1 MNATAGRR
9 RVLGGPGFAR
19 LLRRNAWTLGT
30 YGLFLALFVFTLF
43 IHPDYGP
50 YEVRSL
56 VVGALP
62 LAFCAVAQTCVVL
75 GGGIDLSIGA
85 MMAVTNV
92 VAARYMFHHDFQTA
106 LLVAFLV
113 LVGGTVAGA
122 LNGVIALRTRVPDI
136 VVTLAMSFV
145 WGGVALLI
153 LAKPGGG
160 APEAFMEL
168 ASGNLI
174 TPWVPNG
181 LILLTVVVA
190 LVWIPLRLG
199 RLGLALYAVG
209 SDRTA
214 AFRRGV
220 RVGPTRVF
228 SYALGG
234 FFAACG
240 GLALMMSTGI
250 GSPLAGTIYTL
261 SGVSAIVLGGVSL
274 AGGKGGVMGP
284 IVAAFVLTLVPAD
297 LIMMGTDPNFGQ
309 VIQGAMLV
317 LVVMAGGLAPLL
329 RSRMAG
335 RAQAQTVPGSAA

>member
-1 MNATAGRR
+1 VRFGSGLAR
-9 RVLGGPGFAR
+9 FA
-19 LLRRNAWTLGT
+19 RRNAWTLGI
-30 YGLFLALFVFTLF
+30 YGLFVAVMIFTIA
-43 IHPDYGP
+43 IHPNYGP
-50 YEVRSL
+50 FEVQSL

-62 LAFCAVAQTCVVL
+62 LAFAAAAQASVVL

-85 MMAVTNV
+85 MMAVANV
-92 VAARYMFHHDFQTA
+92 VAARYMLHHDFQTA
-106 LLVAFLV
+106 VLISVAILA
-113 LVGGTVAGA
+113 GGILAGS
-122 LNGVIALRTRVPDI
+122 LNGLIAVRTKVPDI

-160 APEAFMEL
+160 APDQFLEL
-168 ASGNLI
+168 SSGNLF
-174 TPWVPNG
+174 TPWIPNG
-181 LILLTVVVA
+181 LLLLIVVVA
-190 LVWIPLRLG
+190 LVWVPLKVG

-261 SGVSAIVLGGVSL
+261 SGISAVVLGGVSL
-274 AGGKGGVMGP
+274 AGGRGGLTGP
-284 IVAAFVLTLVPAD
+284 IVAAFILTLVPAD
-297 LIMMGTDPNFGQ
+297 LILTGTDPNLGQ
-309 VIQGAMLV
+309 VIQGVLLV

-329 RSRMAG
+329 RA
-335 RAQAQTVPGSAA
+335 RALERRVHAA

>member
-1 MNATAGRR
+1 MASRTR
-9 RVLGGPGFAR
+9 GGPGWGR

-30 YGLFLALFVFTLF
+30 YALFIAVMIFTIS
-43 IHPDYGP
+43 IHPSYGP
-50 YEVRSL
+50 FEVESL
-56 VVGALP
+56 VVGAMP
-62 LAFCAVAQTCVVL
+62 LAFAAAAQACVVI

-85 MMAVTNV
+85 MMAVANV
-92 VAARYMFHHDFQTA
+92 VSARYMLHHDFQTA
-106 LLVAFLV
+106 ILISLAV
-113 LVGGTVAGA
+113 LVGGTLAGA
-122 LNGVIALRTRVPDI
+122 LNGVIAVRTRVPDI

-160 APEAFMEL
+160 APDQFLAV
-168 ASGNLI
+168 ASGNVLN
-174 TPWVPNG
+174 PWVPNG
-181 LILLTVVVA
+181 LIVLIVVVA
-190 LVWIPLRLG
+190 LVWVPLKLG

-220 RVGPTRVF
+220 RVGPTRVM

-240 GLALMMSTGI
+240 GLALLMSTDI

-274 AGGKGGVMGP
+274 AGGRGGLTGP

-297 LIMMGTDPNFGQ
+297 LILSGTDPNLGQ
-309 VIQGAMLV
+309 VIQGVLLV

-329 RSRMAG
+329 RA
-335 RAQAQTVPGSAA
+335 RARERRVQTG

>member
-1 MNATAGRR
+1 
-9 RVLGGPGFAR
+9 
-19 LLRRNAWTLGT
+19 
-30 YGLFLALFVFTLF
+30 
-43 IHPDYGP
+43 
-50 YEVRSL
+50 

-62 LAFCAVAQTCVVL
+62 LAFAAVAQTCVVL

-85 MMAVTNV
+85 MMAVANV
-92 VAARYMFHHDFQTA
+92 LAARYMLHHDFQTA
-106 LLVAFLV
+106 LLIAVLV
-113 LVGGTVAGA
+113 LIGGTLAGA
-122 LNGVIALRTRVPDI
+122 LNGVIAVRTRVPDI

-160 APEAFMEL
+160 APDAFQEL

-181 LILLTVVVA
+181 IILLTVVVA
-190 LVWIPLRLG
+190 LVWVPLKLG
-199 RLGLALYAVG
+199 RVGLALYAVG
-209 SDRTA
+209 SNRTA

-220 RVGPTRVF
+220 RIGPTRVF
-228 SYALGG
+228 AYALGG
-234 FFAACG
+234 FFAAWG

-274 AGGKGGVMGP
+274 AGGRGGVTGP

-297 LIMMGTDPNFGQ
+297 LILMGADPNFGQ
-309 VIQGAMLV
+309 VIQGSLIV
-317 LVVMAGGLAPLL
+317 LVVMAAGLAPLL
-329 RSRMAG
+329 RLR
-335 RAQAQTVPGSAA
+335 RRRVTTE

>member
-1 MNATAGRR
+1 LTVERLGRKQSR
-9 RVLGGPGFAR
+9 PGLPR

-30 YGLFLALFVFTLF
+30 YALFLAVLGFTLA

-85 MMAVTNV
+85 MMAVANV
-92 VAARYMFHHDFQTA
+92 VAARYMFHHDFPTA

-113 LVGGTVAGA
+113 VVGGTLAGS
-122 LNGVIALRTRVPDI
+122 LNGVIAVRTRVPDI

-153 LAKPGGG
+153 LPRPGGG
-160 APEAFMEL
+160 APDAFMEI

-181 LILLTVVVA
+181 ILLLVGVVA
-190 LVWIPLRLG
+190 VVWIPLKLG

-274 AGGKGGVMGP
+274 AGGRGGVMGP
-284 IVAAFVLTLVPAD
+284 IVAAFVLTMVPAD
-297 LIMMGTDPNFGQ
+297 LILSGTDPNLGQ
-309 VIQGAMLV
+309 VIQGCLIV
-317 LVVMAGGLAPLL
+317 FVVMAAGLAPLL
-329 RSRMAG
+329 RNRVTRTTDETA
-335 RAQAQTVPGSAA
+335 VSAAA

>member
-1 MNATAGRR
+1 VSAATAISRKP
-9 RVLGGPGFAR
+9 GGPHLGR

-30 YGLFLALFVFTLF
+30 YALFVAVMIFTII

-50 YEVRSL
+50 FEVQSL

-62 LAFCAVAQTCVVL
+62 LAFAAVAQTCVVL

-85 MMAVTNV
+85 MMAVANV
-92 VAARYMFHHDFQTA
+92 LAARYMLGHDFQTA
-106 LLVAFLV
+106 LLIAVAV
-113 LVGGTVAGA
+113 LIGGTLAGTM
-122 LNGVIALRTRVPDI
+122 NGLIALRTKVPDI

-153 LAKPGGG
+153 LPKPGGG
-160 APEAFMEL
+160 APDKFLEL
-168 ASGNLI
+168 ASGNLF

-181 LILLTVVVA
+181 LILLVGVVA
-190 LVWIPLRLG
+190 LVWIPLRIRG
-199 RLGLALYAVG
+199 IGLALYAIG

-220 RVGPTRVF
+220 RIGPTRVF
-228 SYALGG
+228 SYAMGG

-240 GLALMMSTGI
+240 GLALLMSTGI

-274 AGGKGGVMGP
+274 AGGKGGVTGP

-297 LIMMGTDPNFGQ
+297 LILSGTDPNLGQ
-309 VIQGAMLV
+309 VIQGVLIV

-329 RSRMAG
+329 RRRASRTTDETG
-335 RAQAQTVPGSAA
+335 VAAA

>member
-1 MNATAGRR
+1 MNAAATAGRT
-9 RVLGGPGFAR
+9 PGRPRFRR

-30 YGLFLALFVFTLF
+30 YALFVAVMIFTVA

-50 YEVRSL
+50 FEVQSL

-62 LAFCAVAQTCVVL
+62 LAFAAVAQTCVVL

-85 MMAVTNV
+85 MMAVANV
-92 VAARYMFHHDFQTA
+92 LAARYMLGHDFQTS
-106 LLVAFLV
+106 LLISVAV
-113 LVGGTVAGA
+113 LFGGTLAGG
-122 LNGVIALRTRVPDI
+122 LNGLIALRTKVPDI

-153 LAKPGGG
+153 LPKPGGG
-160 APEAFMEL
+160 APDAFLAL
-168 ASGNLI
+168 ASGNLF
-174 TPWVPNG
+174 TPWLPNG
-181 LILLTVVVA
+181 ILLLVGVVA
-190 LVWIPLRLG
+190 LVWIPLRFRG
-199 RLGLALYAVG
+199 LGLALYAIG

-240 GLALMMSTGI
+240 GLALLMSTGI

-274 AGGKGGVMGP
+274 AGGRGGVTGP

-297 LIMMGTDPNFGQ
+297 LILSGTDPNLGQ
-309 VIQGAMLV
+309 VIQGCLIV

-329 RSRMAG
+329 RR
-335 RAQAQTVPGSAA
+335 RAPRTTDETGVAAA

>member
-1 MNATAGRR
+1 MNAAVEAPGAPR
-9 RVLGGPGFAR
+9 GPNITRF
-19 LLRRNAWTLGT
+19 LRRNAWTLGT
-30 YGLFLALFVFTLF
+30 YVLFLATLGFTIA
-43 IHPDYGP
+43 IHPTYGP

-85 MMAVTNV
+85 MMAVANV
-92 VAARYMFHHDFQTA
+92 LAAHYMLGRDFQTSLLIA
-106 LLVAFLV
+106 LLVLM
-113 LVGGTVAGA
+113 GGA
-122 LNGVIALRTRVPDI
+122 LAGSLNGLIALRTRVPDI

-153 LAKPGGG
+153 LPKPGGG
-160 APEAFMEL
+160 APDKFLEL
-168 ASGNLI
+168 ASGNLV

-181 LILLTVVVA
+181 IILLVLVVA
-190 LVWIPLRLG
+190 AVWIPIRLS

-220 RVGPTRVF
+220 RIGPTRVL

-240 GLALMMSTGI
+240 GLALLMSTGI

-274 AGGKGGVMGP
+274 AGGKGGVTGP
-284 IVAAFVLTLVPAD
+284 IFAAFVLTQVPAD
-297 LIMMGTDPNFGQ
+297 LILSGTDPNLGQ
-309 VIQGAMLV
+309 VIQGCLLV

-329 RSRMAG
+329 RRRVARIQDEPVVSAG
-335 RAQAQTVPGSAA
+335 

>member
-1 MNATAGRR
+1 
-9 RVLGGPGFAR
+9 V
-19 LLRRNAWTLGT
+19 LRRNAWTLGT
-30 YGLFLALFVFTLF
+30 YALFLAVFGFTLA

-85 MMAVTNV
+85 MMAVANV
-92 VAARYMFHHDFQTA
+92 VAARYMFHHDFPTA
-106 LLVAFLV
+106 LLVALLV
-113 LVGGTVAGA
+113 LVGGALAGG
-122 LNGVIALRTRVPDI
+122 LNGVIAVRTRVPDI

-153 LAKPGGG
+153 LPKPGGG
-160 APEAFMEL
+160 APDAFMEI
-168 ASGNLI
+168 ASGNLF

-181 LILLTVVVA
+181 ILLLIGVVA
-190 LVWIPLRLG
+190 IVWIPLKLG
-199 RLGLALYAVG
+199 RMGLALYAVG

-234 FFAACG
+234 FFAAMG
-240 GLALMMSTGI
+240 GLTLMMSTGI

-274 AGGKGGVMGP
+274 AGGRGGVTGP
-284 IVAAFVLTLVPAD
+284 IVAAFVLTMVPAD
-297 LIMMGTDPNFGQ
+297 LILSGTDPNLGQ
-309 VIQGAMLV
+309 VIQGCLIV
-317 LVVMAGGLAPLL
+317 LVVMAAGLAPLL
-329 RSRMAG
+329 RRRVTRKTAETAVG
-335 RAQAQTVPGSAA
+335 AAA

>member
-1 MNATAGRR
+1 MKTVAR
-9 RVLGGPGFAR
+9 FA
-19 LLRRNAWTLGT
+19 RRNAWTLGI
-30 YGLFLALFVFTLF
+30 YGLFVAVMIFTIS
-43 IHPDYGP
+43 IHPNYGP
-50 YEVRSL
+50 YEIETL

-62 LAFCAVAQTCVVL
+62 LAFAAAAQACVVL

-85 MMAVTNV
+85 MMAVANV
-92 VAARYMFHHDFQTA
+92 LAARYMFHHDFQTA
-106 LLVAFLV
+106 ILISLLILAGGV
-113 LVGGTVAGA
+113 LAGS
-122 LNGVIALRTRVPDI
+122 LNGLIAVRTRVPDI

-160 APEAFMEL
+160 APDAFMAL
-168 ASGNLI
+168 SSGNFI
-174 TPWVPNG
+174 NPWVPNG
-181 LILLTVVVA
+181 LLLLIVVVS
-190 LVWIPLRLG
+190 LVWVPLKFG

-261 SGVSAIVLGGVSL
+261 SGISAIVLGGVSL
-274 AGGKGGVMGP
+274 AGGRGGVTGP

-297 LIMMGTDPNFGQ
+297 LILSGTDPNLGQ
-309 VIQGAMLV
+309 VIQGVLLV

-329 RSRMAG
+329 RA
-335 RAQAQTVPGSAA
+335 RAVERRAARAV

>member
-1 MNATAGRR
+1 VKFGSGLAR
-9 RVLGGPGFAR
+9 FA
-19 LLRRNAWTLGT
+19 RRNAWTLGI
-30 YGLFLALFVFTLF
+30 YGLFVAVMIFTIA
-43 IHPDYGP
+43 IHPNYGP
-50 YEVRSL
+50 FEVQSL

-62 LAFCAVAQTCVVL
+62 LAFAAAAQASVVL

-85 MMAVTNV
+85 MMAVANV
-92 VAARYMFHHDFQTA
+92 VAARYMLHHDFQTA
-106 LLVAFLV
+106 VLISVAILA
-113 LVGGTVAGA
+113 GGILAGS
-122 LNGVIALRTRVPDI
+122 LNGLIAVRTKVPDI

-160 APEAFMEL
+160 APDQFLEL
-168 ASGNLI
+168 SSGNLF
-174 TPWVPNG
+174 TPWIPNG
-181 LILLTVVVA
+181 LLLLIVVVA
-190 LVWIPLRLG
+190 IVWVPLKLG

-261 SGVSAIVLGGVSL
+261 SGISAVVLGGVSL
-274 AGGKGGVMGP
+274 AGGRGGLTGP
-284 IVAAFVLTLVPAD
+284 IVAAFILTLVPAD
-297 LIMMGTDPNFGQ
+297 LILTGTDPNLGQ
-309 VIQGAMLV
+309 VIQGVLLV

-329 RSRMAG
+329 RA
-335 RAQAQTVPGSAA
+335 RALERRVHAA

>member
-1 MNATAGRR
+1 MSTTGVASRTR
-9 RVLGGPGFAR
+9 GGPGWGR

-30 YGLFLALFVFTLF
+30 YALFIAVMIFTIS
-43 IHPDYGP
+43 IHPSYGP
-50 YEVRSL
+50 FEVESL
-56 VVGALP
+56 VVGAMP
-62 LAFCAVAQTCVVL
+62 LAFAAAAQACVVI

-85 MMAVTNV
+85 MMAVANV
-92 VAARYMFHHDFQTA
+92 VSARYMLHHDFQTA
-106 LLVAFLV
+106 ILISLAV
-113 LVGGTVAGA
+113 LVGGTLAGA
-122 LNGVIALRTRVPDI
+122 LNGVIAVRTRVPDI

-160 APEAFMEL
+160 APDQFLAV
-168 ASGNLI
+168 ASGNVLN
-174 TPWVPNG
+174 PWVPNG
-181 LILLTVVVA
+181 LIVLIVVVA
-190 LVWIPLRLG
+190 LVWVPLKLG

-220 RVGPTRVF
+220 RVGPTRVM

-240 GLALMMSTGI
+240 GLALLMSTDI

-274 AGGKGGVMGP
+274 AGGR
-284 IVAAFVLTLVPAD
+284 
-297 LIMMGTDPNFGQ
+297 
-309 VIQGAMLV
+309 
-317 LVVMAGGLAPLL
+317 GGLTGPSRKSARSGRWSNR
-329 RSRMAG
+329 RSRC
-335 RAQAQTVPGSAA
+335 P

>member
-1 MNATAGRR
+1 MAQPVSRKPRATNF
-9 RVLGGPGFAR
+9 PR
-19 LLRRNAWTLGT
+19 LLRRHAWTLGT
-30 YGLFLALFVFTLF
+30 FSLFIAVMIFTLS

-85 MMAVTNV
+85 MMAVANV
-92 VAARYMFHHDFQTA
+92 LAAHYMLGRDFQTS
-106 LLVAFLV
+106 LFVAFLV
-113 LVGGTVAGA
+113 LVGGTLAGS

-153 LAKPGGG
+153 LPKPGGG
-160 APEAFMEL
+160 APDQFLEL
-168 ASGNLI
+168 ASGNII

-181 LILLTVVVA
+181 IILLILVVA
-190 LVWIPLRLG
+190 AVWIPVRLS

-220 RVGPTRVF
+220 RIGPVRVF

-234 FFAACG
+234 FFAA
-240 GLALMMSTGI
+240 
-250 GSPLAGTIYTL
+250 
-261 SGVSAIVLGGVSL
+261 
-274 AGGKGGVMGP
+274 
-284 IVAAFVLTLVPAD
+284 
-297 LIMMGTDPNFGQ
+297 
-309 VIQGAMLV
+309 
-317 LVVMAGGLAPLL
+317 
-329 RSRMAG
+329 
-335 RAQAQTVPGSAA
+335 

>member
-1 MNATAGRR
+1 MSAATAIGRQPGGLR
-9 RVLGGPGFAR
+9 LGR

-30 YGLFLALFVFTLF
+30 YALFAAVMIFTIA

-50 YEVRSL
+50 FEVQSL
-56 VVGALP
+56 VVAALP
-62 LAFCAVAQTCVVL
+62 LAFAAVAQTCVVL

-85 MMAVTNV
+85 MMAVANV
-92 VAARYMFHHDFQTA
+92 LAARYMLGHDFQTA
-106 LLVAFLV
+106 LLIAVAV
-113 LVGGTVAGA
+113 LIGGTLAGT
-122 LNGVIALRTRVPDI
+122 LNGLIALRTKVPDI

-153 LAKPGGG
+153 LPKPGGG
-160 APEAFMEL
+160 APDKFLEL
-168 ASGNLI
+168 ASGNLF

-181 LILLTVVVA
+181 ILLLVGVVA
-190 LVWIPLRLG
+190 LVWIPLRIRG
-199 RLGLALYAVG
+199 IGLALYAIG

-220 RVGPTRVF
+220 RIGPTRVF
-228 SYALGG
+228 SYAMGG

-240 GLALMMSTGI
+240 GLALLMSTGI

-274 AGGKGGVMGP
+274 AGGKGGVTGP

-297 LIMMGTDPNFGQ
+297 LILSGTDPNLGQ
-309 VIQGAMLV
+309 VIQGVLIV

-329 RSRMAG
+329 RRRASRTTDETG
-335 RAQAQTVPGSAA
+335 VAAV

>member
-1 MNATAGRR
+1 VNTVAEAGHPRR
-9 RVLGGPGFAR
+9 GPNFPR

-30 YGLFLALFVFTLF
+30 YCLFLALLIFTVS
-43 IHPDYGP
+43 IHADYGP
-50 YEVRSL
+50 YEVRTL

-85 MMAVTNV
+85 MMAVANV
-92 VAARYMFHHDFQTA
+92 LAARYMFHHDFQTA

-113 LVGGTVAGA
+113 LVGGTLAGS

-153 LAKPGGG
+153 LPKPGGG
-160 APEAFMEL
+160 APDAFLEL
-168 ASGNLI
+168 ASGNVF
-174 TPWVPNG
+174 TPWVPKALLV
-181 LILLTVVVA
+181 LIVMVA
-190 LVWIPLRLG
+190 VVWIPLRLS
-199 RLGLALYAVG
+199 RMGLSLYAIG

-220 RVGPTRVF
+220 RVGPVRVF

-274 AGGKGGVMGP
+274 AGGRGGVMGP
-284 IVAAFVLTLVPAD
+284 IVAAYVLTLVPAD
-297 LIMMGTDPNFGQ
+297 LILMGTDPNVGQ
-309 VIQGAMLV
+309 VIQGSLIV
-317 LVVMAGGLAPLL
+317 LVVMAAGLAPLL
-329 RSRMAG
+329 RRRVG
-335 RAQAQTVPGSAA
+335 RTQEEPQVSGA

>member
-1 MNATAGRR
+1 M
-9 RVLGGPGFAR
+9 AR

-30 YGLFLALFVFTLF
+30 YALFVAVMIFTIS

-56 VVGALP
+56 VVGAMP
-62 LAFCAVAQTCVVL
+62 LAFAAVAQTCVVL

-85 MMAVTNV
+85 MMAVANV
-92 VAARYMFHHDFQTA
+92 VAARYMQNHDFTTA
-106 LLVAFLV
+106 ILLSVAV
-113 LVGGTVAGA
+113 LAGGTLAGA
-122 LNGVIALRTRVPDI
+122 LNGVIAVRTKVPDI

-160 APEAFMEL
+160 APDAFL
-168 ASGNLI
+168 ALAGGNLF

-181 LILLTVVVA
+181 ILLLIAVVA
-190 LVWIPLRLG
+190 VVWVPIRLG

-220 RVGPTRVF
+220 KVGPTRVF
-228 SYALGG
+228 AYAVGG

-240 GLALMMSTGI
+240 GLALLMSTGI

-261 SGVSAIVLGGVSL
+261 SGISAIVLGGVSL
-274 AGGKGGVMGP
+274 AGGRGGVMGP
-284 IVAAFVLTLVPAD
+284 IIAAFVLTMVPAD
-297 LIMMGTDPNFGQ
+297 LILTGTDPNLGQ
-309 VIQGAMLV
+309 VIQGTLIV

-329 RSRMAG
+329 RSRR
-335 RAQAQTVPGSAA
+335 RAIVRGASSG

>member
-1 MNATAGRR
+1 MSVAAGVRR
-9 RVLGGPGFAR
+9 PPVRVAR

-30 YGLFLALFVFTLF
+30 YALFLAVMGFTLA

-56 VVGALP
+56 VVGAMP
-62 LAFCAVAQTCVVL
+62 LAFAAVAQACVVL

-85 MMAVTNV
+85 MMAVSNV
-92 VAARYMFHHDFQTA
+92 LAARYMQNHDFATA
-106 LLVAFLV
+106 LLISVAV
-113 LVGGTVAGA
+113 LVGGTLAGA
-122 LNGVIALRTRVPDI
+122 LNGVIALRTKVPDI

-153 LAKPGGG
+153 LPKPGGG
-160 APEAFMEL
+160 APDAFMSL
-168 ASGNLI
+168 ASGNAF

-181 LILLTVVVA
+181 LLLLIVVVA
-190 LVWIPLRLG
+190 IIWIPLRLS

-240 GLALMMSTGI
+240 GLALLMSTGI

-274 AGGKGGVMGP
+274 AGGRGGVMGP

-297 LIMMGTDPNFGQ
+297 LIFSGTDPNLGQ
-309 VIQGAMLV
+309 VIQGGLIV

-329 RSRMAG
+329 RG
-335 RAQAQTVPGSAA
+335 RLRRAKDETAVSVAA

>member
-1 MNATAGRR
+1 MSTA
-9 RVLGGPGFAR
+9 RVANSPRGGAGWGR

-30 YGLFLALFVFTLF
+30 YALFVSVMIFTIS
-43 IHPDYGP
+43 IHPSYGP
-50 YEVRSL
+50 FEVESL
-56 VVGALP
+56 VVGAMP
-62 LAFCAVAQTCVVL
+62 LAFAAAAQACVVI

-85 MMAVTNV
+85 MMAVANV
-92 VAARYMFHHDFQTA
+92 VSARYMLHHDFQTA
-106 LLVAFLV
+106 ILISLAV
-113 LVGGTVAGA
+113 LVGGTLAGA
-122 LNGVIALRTRVPDI
+122 LNGVIAVRTRVPDI

-160 APEAFMEL
+160 APDEFLAV
-168 ASGNLI
+168 ASGNGLN
-174 TPWVPNG
+174 PWVPNG
-181 LILLTVVVA
+181 LILLIVVVA
-190 LVWIPLRLG
+190 LVWVPLKLG
-199 RLGLALYAVG
+199 RPGLALYAVG

-220 RVGPTRVF
+220 RVGPTRVM

-240 GLALMMSTGI
+240 GLALLMSTGI

-274 AGGKGGVMGP
+274 AGGRGGLTGP

-297 LIMMGTDPNFGQ
+297 LILSGTDPNLGQ
-309 VIQGAMLV
+309 VIQGVLLV

-329 RSRMAG
+329 RARALERRVNAG
-335 RAQAQTVPGSAA
+335 

>member
-1 MNATAGRR
+1 MSAPATVSRTP
-9 RVLGGPGFAR
+9 GGPRFGR

-30 YGLFLALFVFTLF
+30 YALFVAVMIFTIS

-50 YEVRSL
+50 FEVQSL

-62 LAFCAVAQTCVVL
+62 LAFAAVAQTCVVL

-85 MMAVTNV
+85 MMAVANV
-92 VAARYMFHHDFQTA
+92 LAARYMLGHDFQTA
-106 LLVAFLV
+106 LVISVAV
-113 LVGGTVAGA
+113 LFGGTLAGA
-122 LNGVIALRTRVPDI
+122 LNGLIALRTKVPDI

-153 LAKPGGG
+153 LPKPGGG
-160 APEAFMEL
+160 APDKFGEL
-168 ASGNLI
+168 ASGSLF
-174 TPWVPNG
+174 TPWIPNG
-181 LILLTVVVA
+181 IVLLVGVVA
-190 LVWIPLRLG
+190 LVWIPLRFRG
-199 RLGLALYAVG
+199 LGLALYAIG

-240 GLALMMSTGI
+240 GLALLMSTGI

-274 AGGKGGVMGP
+274 AGGRGGVTGP

-297 LIMMGTDPNFGQ
+297 LILSGTDPNLGQ
-309 VIQGAMLV
+309 VIQGVLIV

-329 RSRMAG
+329 RR
-335 RAQAQTVPGSAA
+335 RAPRTTDETGVAAA

>member
-1 MNATAGRR
+1 MSAAAPVSRTP
-9 RVLGGPGFAR
+9 GGPRFGR

-30 YGLFLALFVFTLF
+30 YALFVAVMIFTIS

-50 YEVRSL
+50 FEVQSL

-62 LAFCAVAQTCVVL
+62 LAFAAVAQTCVVL

-85 MMAVTNV
+85 MMAVANV
-92 VAARYMFHHDFQTA
+92 LAARYMLGHDFQSA
-106 LLVAFLV
+106 LLISVAV
-113 LVGGTVAGA
+113 LVGGTLAGA
-122 LNGVIALRTRVPDI
+122 LNGVIALRTKVPDI

-153 LAKPGGG
+153 LPKPGGG
-160 APEAFMEL
+160 APEQFLEL
-168 ASGNLI
+168 ASGNLF

-181 LILLTVVVA
+181 LLLLAGVVA
-190 LVWIPLRLG
+190 LIWVPLRFRG
-199 RLGLALYAVG
+199 VGLALYAIG

-220 RVGPTRVF
+220 RIGPTRVF

-240 GLALMMSTGI
+240 GLALLMSTGI

-274 AGGKGGVMGP
+274 AGGKGGVTGP
-284 IVAAFVLTLVPAD
+284 IVAAFVLTLIPAD
-297 LIMMGTDPNFGQ
+297 LILSGTDPNLGQ
-309 VIQGAMLV
+309 VIQGGLIV

-329 RSRMAG
+329 RR
-335 RAQAQTVPGSAA
+335 RAPRTTDETGVAAA

>member
-1 MNATAGRR
+1 MSAAAPVSPRPGGQH
-9 RVLGGPGFAR
+9 LGR

-30 YGLFLALFVFTLF
+30 YALFVAVMIFTIS

-50 YEVRSL
+50 FEVQSL
-56 VVGALP
+56 VVGAMP
-62 LAFCAVAQTCVVL
+62 LAFAAVAQTCVVL

-85 MMAVTNV
+85 MMAVANV
-92 VAARYMFHHDFQTA
+92 LAARYMLGHDFQTA
-106 LLVAFLV
+106 ILISLAV
-113 LVGGTVAGA
+113 LVGGTLAGA
-122 LNGVIALRTRVPDI
+122 LNGLIALRTKVPDI

-153 LAKPGGG
+153 LPKPGGG
-160 APEAFMEL
+160 APEKFLEV
-168 ASGNLI
+168 ASGNLF

-181 LILLTVVVA
+181 LLLLVGVVA
-190 LVWIPLRLG
+190 LVWIPLRFRG
-199 RLGLALYAVG
+199 LGLALYAIG

-220 RVGPTRVF
+220 RIGPTRVF

-240 GLALMMSTGI
+240 GLALLMSTGI

-274 AGGKGGVMGP
+274 AGGKGGVTGP
-284 IVAAFVLTLVPAD
+284 IVAAFVLTLIPAD
-297 LIMMGTDPNFGQ
+297 LILSGTDPNLGQ
-309 VIQGAMLV
+309 VIQGGLIV
-317 LVVMAGGLAPLL
+317 LVVMAGGLAPLV
-329 RSRMAG
+329 RR
-335 RAQAQTVPGSAA
+335 RAPRTTDETGVAAA

>member
-1 MNATAGRR
+1 VSAAATATRTPSRPRFG
-9 RVLGGPGFAR
+9 R

-30 YGLFLALFVFTLF
+30 YALFVAVMIFTVT
-43 IHPDYGP
+43 IHPSYGP
-50 YEVRSL
+50 FEVQSL

-62 LAFCAVAQTCVVL
+62 LAFAAVAQTCVVL

-85 MMAVTNV
+85 MMAVANV
-92 VAARYMFHHDFQTA
+92 LAARYMIGHDFQTA
-106 LLVAFLV
+106 ILISLAV
-113 LVGGTVAGA
+113 LVGGTLAGG
-122 LNGVIALRTRVPDI
+122 LNGLIALRTKVPDI

-153 LAKPGGG
+153 LPKPGGG
-160 APEAFMEL
+160 APDAFLNL
-168 ASGNLI
+168 ASGSLI

-181 LILLTVVVA
+181 ILLLVGVVA
-190 LVWIPLRLG
+190 VVWIPLRF
-199 RLGLALYAVG
+199 RALGLALYAIG

-240 GLALMMSTGI
+240 GLALLMSTGI

-274 AGGKGGVMGP
+274 AGGRGGVTGP

-297 LIMMGTDPNFGQ
+297 LILSGTDPNLGQ
-309 VIQGAMLV
+309 VIQGCLIV

-329 RSRMAG
+329 RR
-335 RAQAQTVPGSAA
+335 RAPRTTEETGVAAA

>member
-1 MNATAGRR
+1 MNAAPAMQ
-9 RVLGGPGFAR
+9 RVGAVPGFGR
-19 LLRRNAWTLGT
+19 LLRRNAWTLGI
-30 YGLFLALFVFTLF
+30 YGLFVALMVFTVA
-43 IHPDYGP
+43 IHSDYGP

-62 LAFCAVAQTCVVL
+62 LAFAAVAQTCVVL

-85 MMAVTNV
+85 MMAVANV
-92 VAARYMFHHDFQTA
+92 LAARYMLHHDFQTA
-106 LLVAFLV
+106 LLIAVLV
-113 LVGGTVAGA
+113 LIGGTLAGA
-122 LNGVIALRTRVPDI
+122 LNGVIAVRTRVPDI

-160 APEAFMEL
+160 APDAFQEL

-181 LILLTVVVA
+181 IILLTVVVA
-190 LVWIPLRLG
+190 LVWVPLKLG
-199 RLGLALYAVG
+199 RVGLALYAVG
-209 SDRTA
+209 SNRTA

-220 RVGPTRVF
+220 RIGPTRVF
-228 SYALGG
+228 AYALGG
-234 FFAACG
+234 FFAAWG

-274 AGGKGGVMGP
+274 AGGRGGVTGP

-297 LIMMGTDPNFGQ
+297 LILMGADPNFGQ
-309 VIQGAMLV
+309 VIQGSLIV
-317 LVVMAGGLAPLL
+317 LVVMAAGLAPLL
-329 RSRMAG
+329 RLR
-335 RAQAQTVPGSAA
+335 RRRVTTE

>member
-1 MNATAGRR
+1 MSAAAAAPQARS
-9 RVLGGPGFAR
+9 GPGFGR

-30 YGLFLALFVFTLF
+30 YVLFLAVLGFTIF

-85 MMAVTNV
+85 MMAVANV
-92 VAARYMFHHDFQTA
+92 LAAHYMQGRDFRTS

-113 LVGGTVAGA
+113 LVGGTLAGS

-153 LAKPGGG
+153 LPRPGGG
-160 APEAFMEL
+160 APDAFLEL
-168 ASGNLI
+168 ASGNIL

-181 LILLTVVVA
+181 IILLIVVVA
-190 LVWIPLRLG
+190 AVWIPVRLG
-199 RLGLALYAVG
+199 RAGLALYAVG

-240 GLALMMSTGI
+240 GLALLMSTGI

-274 AGGKGGVMGP
+274 AGGRGGVMGP

-297 LIMMGTDPNFGQ
+297 LILTGTDPNLGQ
-309 VIQGAMLV
+309 VIQGCLIV

-329 RSRMAG
+329 RRRAARIQAEPSMSAG
-335 RAQAQTVPGSAA
+335 

>member
-1 MNATAGRR
+1 MI
-9 RVLGGPGFAR
+9 
-19 LLRRNAWTLGT
+19 
-30 YGLFLALFVFTLF
+30 FTVT
-43 IHPDYGP
+43 IHPSYGP
-50 YEVRSL
+50 FEVQSL

-62 LAFCAVAQTCVVL
+62 LAFAAVAQTCVVL

-85 MMAVTNV
+85 MMAVANV
-92 VAARYMFHHDFQTA
+92 LAARYMIGHDFQTA
-106 LLVAFLV
+106 VLISLAV
-113 LVGGTVAGA
+113 LVGGTLAGG
-122 LNGVIALRTRVPDI
+122 LNGLIALRTRVPDI

-153 LAKPGGG
+153 LPKPAGG
-160 APEAFMEL
+160 APDAFLNL
-168 ASGNLI
+168 ASGSLI

-181 LILLTVVVA
+181 ILLLVGVVA
-190 LVWIPLRLG
+190 VVWIPLRFRG
-199 RLGLALYAVG
+199 LGLALYAIG

-240 GLALMMSTGI
+240 GLALLMSTGI

-274 AGGKGGVMGP
+274 AGGRGGVTGP

-297 LIMMGTDPNFGQ
+297 LILSGTDPNLGQ
-309 VIQGAMLV
+309 VIQGCLIV

-329 RSRMAG
+329 RR
-335 RAQAQTVPGSAA
+335 RAPRTTEETGVAAA

>member
-1 MNATAGRR
+1 MKPVTRKPGGRSF
-9 RVLGGPGFAR
+9 PR

-30 YGLFLALFVFTLF
+30 YGLFGAVMIFTLS

-85 MMAVTNV
+85 MMAVANV
-92 VAARYMFHHDFQTA
+92 VAARYMYHHDFQTA

-113 LVGGTVAGA
+113 LIGGTLAGG
-122 LNGVIALRTRVPDI
+122 LNGLIAFRTRVPDI

-153 LAKPGGG
+153 LPKPGGG
-160 APEAFMEL
+160 APDEFMSL
-168 ASGNLI
+168 ASGNLF

-181 LILLTVVVA
+181 LLLLIGIVG
-190 LVWIPLRLG
+190 LVWIPLKLG

-220 RVGPTRVF
+220 RIGPTRVF

-234 FFAACG
+234 FFAAWG

-274 AGGKGGVMGP
+274 AGGRGGVMGP

-297 LIMMGTDPNFGQ
+297 LILSGTDPNLGQ
-309 VIQGAMLV
+309 VIQGALIV

-329 RSRMAG
+329 RSRLTRKADEP
-335 RAQAQTVPGSAA
+335 TVSAAA